1 MVTLLVHLLYSSTL
15 LSKARFL
22 LRGKQGQLDSPQV
35 GEYPKKITIQYTN
48 RQAYQKHIFPPNNDQ
63 IADEIALDSRLLAET
78 HTSWFASLRYLLNT
92 SYWTLSKQYQNSS
105 KKPLVCQGRAAALL
119 EDNPILLPK
128 LFGEGSLHPEHG
140 QLAGNKLTSHL
151 DAITTRT
158 GNLKS
163 QLMIPVHFLRS
174 RLSVLPIR
182 KGWMIPSAHAA
193 SMVPKL
199 SQNGHF
205 CGSLNVGFGRKRTST
220 KAHCF
225 MSPGICTSWISST
238 PSVRWN

>member
-128 LFGEGSLHPEHG
+128 LFGEGSLHPEH
-140 QLAGNKLTSHL
+140 SW
-151 DAITTRT
+151 
-158 GNLKS
+158 
-163 QLMIPVHFLRS
+163 
-174 RLSVLPIR
+174 SV
-182 KGWMIPSAHAA
+182 
-193 SMVPKL
+193 
-199 SQNGHF
+199 
-205 CGSLNVGFGRKRTST
+205 GRKQTHLSPRRNNHKNRQSQISADDSGSFAQVTALCLANQKRVNDTLSSCCIYGPKIIPKRPFLWIPQCWLRTEEDIDE
-220 KAHCF
+220 
-225 MSPGICTSWISST
+225 SPLLHVPGDMHLMNIINTIG
-238 PSVRWN
+238 